1 MKNYV
6 QDGDTVTLTAPY
18 AVASGAGML
27 VGSLFAVAAYAAAS
41 GAAVEGVTEG
51 VFDLTALGTD
61 TATVGAKA
69 YWDDANKRITTT
81 ASGNSLVGVFLL
93 AKANGDTTARVR
105 LNSVS
110 V

>member
-1 MKNYV
+1 MKNFV
-6 QDGDTVTLTAPY
+6 QCGDTVTMTAPY
-18 AVASGAGML
+18 AVASGGGFL
-27 VGSLFAVAAYAAAS
+27 VGALFAVAAYAAAS
-41 GAAVEGVTEG
+41 GATVEGVTEG
-51 VFDLTALGTD
+51 VFDLTALSTD

-69 YWDDANKRITTT
+69 YWDDTNKRITTT
-81 ASGNSLVGVFLL
+81 ATSNSLVGVFLA